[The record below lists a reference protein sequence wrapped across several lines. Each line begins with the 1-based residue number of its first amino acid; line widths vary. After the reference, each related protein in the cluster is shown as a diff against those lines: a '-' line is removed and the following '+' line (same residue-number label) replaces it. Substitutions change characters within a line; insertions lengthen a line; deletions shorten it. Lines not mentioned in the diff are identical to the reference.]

1 MKVLEK
7 TSRPAAPVFRTAAV
21 LPLFFACFC
30 LLSCSSP
37 PETPEENPPVQTLPP
52 VPGPEDVTEG
62 PEPAVAVPAETE
74 DIPQDDGDE
83 VVAMVDSVAITKEA
97 FNQTKSEI
105 EIVVEDLNAITR
117 KQDYARWLTYLDP
130 EYRKML
136 SSRSWLAGVSRSL
149 PRALQERHVRLYTLE
164 DYFDYVFVPSRQNI
178 RVDDI
183 QFITPSRVYVI
194 MEMAQ
199 GQRAA
204 VYILEKNGNGSWK
217 LVGKD

>member
-1 MKVLEK
+1 MKVLEN
-7 TSRPAAPVFRTAAV
+7 TSRPAVPLFRTAAV

-37 PETPEENPPVQTLPP
+37 PETPEENPPVQILPP
-52 VPGPEDVTEG
+52 VPEDVTEE
-62 PEPAVAVPAETE
+62 PEPAVTLPAETE

-117 KQDYARWLTYLDP
+117 EKDYARWLTYLDP

-199 GQRAA
+199 AQRAA